1 MKYCIA
7 VDGGGTKIDAVLFDE
22 TGHIIRRNVSPG
34 GSALDIGIE
43 EAQKRYIESLKPVV
57 QNAPEKIAAIYGGIA
72 GVLVG
77 DIYSEPTRRIVN
89 AESMRFAGDGCN
101 LISGTL
107 GHGDG
112 CGMVCGTGSSLFV
125 RKEGQPLRHIGG
137 KGYLIDTGGSGFELG
152 RDALKMAMRSVDE
165 RCGKTVLTEL
175 LEQRLGQPVDDRI
188 IPMLHWG
195 GRAYIA
201 SFAPVVFE
209 GRRLGD
215 EISTELFEY
224 HSSLLAELTFVA
236 EKYFDED
243 FSVAMGGGIVNNFPE
258 YTEAITKKSSP
269 RAKMVLQNAP
279 QVFGAAVEAMWDAGI
294 TVTEEIKA
302 NFLSD
307 YEYCLRQFP
316 QEQVKTEPENN

>member
-7 VDGGGTKIDAVLFDE
+7 VDGGGTKIDVVLFDE

-43 EAQKRYIESLKPVV
+43 EAQKRYIESLRPVV
-57 QNAPEKIAAIYGGIA
+57 QNAPGKIAAIYGGIA
-72 GVLVG
+72 GVLLVG
-77 DIYSEPTRRIVN
+77 DIYSELTHRIIDT
-89 AESMRFAGDGCN
+89 ESTRFAGDSCN

-112 CGMVCGTGSSLFV
+112 CGMVCGTGSALFV

-152 RDALKMAMRSVDE
+152 RDALKMALRSVDE

-175 LEQRLGQPVDDRI
+175 LEKRLGQPVNDSI

-195 GRAYIA
+195 GQAYIA

-215 EISTELFEY
+215 EISTEIFEH

-258 YTEAITKKSSP
+258 YTEAIVKKSSP
-269 RAKMVLQNAP
+269 RAKMILQNAP
-279 QVFGAAVEAMWDAGI
+279 PVFGAAVEAMWDAGI

-307 YEYCLRQFP
+307 YEYYSRQSP
-316 QEQVKTEPENN
+316 QMQA